1 MAFKSTYKLFITILL
16 TVIGIFAFE
25 SQAQDAASIL
35 KATSQRLKSAPSI
48 SATLSILA
56 DGRTNTG
63 HLTLSGNRFALTT
76 PIGSTWYDG
85 KTLWSHSISTREVNI
100 SEPDQSELAEI
111 NPLVMIDQSLSAY
124 KTQLITS
131 KPDKVIEM
139 TPVKQRGADIQK
151 AVITISSATGYPSQ
165 IILTVN
171 NRIIKVVFT
180 KVVAGKK
187 LADKDFMFDSKQF
200 PNATINDLR

>member
-139 TPVKQRGADIQK
+139 IPVKQRGADIQK

>member
-48 SATLSILA
+48 SATLSISA

-100 SEPDQSELAEI
+100 SEPEQSELAEI

-180 KVVAGKK
+180 KVVAGTK

>member
-100 SEPDQSELAEI
+100 SEPEQSELAEI

-139 TPVKQRGADIQK
+139 TPVKQRGADIQN